1 MAVMK
6 RAARARHHRPD
17 HRRSGLPRRPRPKHP
32 LSMPDQPQLV
42 SPGRALSRPSTT
54 ILAADACALASNRSL
69 CPVTDWRIEA
79 MHHVL
84 NVWLNREERQICT
97 AAGVVG
103 AIRRLAY
110 AVIAD
115 LRGAL
120 SFRRFAEIMR
130 ANPTPLLE
138 ICHSCR

>member
-1 MAVMK
+1 
-6 RAARARHHRPD
+6 
-17 HRRSGLPRRPRPKHP
+17 
-32 LSMPDQPQLV
+32 
-42 SPGRALSRPSTT
+42 
-54 ILAADACALASNRSL
+54 
-69 CPVTDWRIEA
+69 

-84 NVWLNREERQICT
+84 DVALSEDASRICT
-97 AAGVVG
+97 AVGVVG
-103 AIRRLAY
+103 AVRRWAY

-138 ICHSCR
+138 LCHSCR